1 MWLILCCL
9 QLPVPVPSFLG
20 WVPLVHG
27 IGRDTGDVG
36 LSWEPVELII
46 VGGGTACLPPDD
58 LYSHLLI
65 EIGCPEGFF
74 FLTLHK
80 VL

>member
-36 LSWEPVELII
+36 LSWEPVELIV
-46 VGGGTACLPPDD
+46 VGGGQLA
-58 LYSHLLI
+58 SHQMTSTVT
-65 EIGCPEGFF
+65 F
-74 FLTLHK
+74 
-80 VL
+80 

>member
-1 MWLILCCL
+1 M
-9 QLPVPVPSFLG
+9 PSFLG

-36 LSWEPVELII
+36 LSWEPVELIV
-46 VGGGTACLPPDD
+46 VGGGAACLPPDD

-65 EIGCPEGFF
+65 EIGCPEVSFF
-74 FLTLHK
+74 FYFAQSTLRKCNFVHLLK
-80 VL
+80 G

>member
-1 MWLILCCL
+1 M
-9 QLPVPVPSFLG
+9 PSFLG

-74 FLTLHK
+74 FSYFAQSTLRKSNFVHLLK
-80 VL
+80 G